1 MIEPNGYGNS
11 VVTTPDGRN
20 RKKKKEDL
28 LGIASPGQ
36 IAHFRCVGIFY
47 FIWHKQRAEGANI
60 V

>member
-1 MIEPNGYGNS
+1 MIETNGYGNS

-36 IAHFRCVGIFY
+36 IAHFRFFLLSYCATM
-47 FIWHKQRAEGANI
+47 W
-60 V
+60 